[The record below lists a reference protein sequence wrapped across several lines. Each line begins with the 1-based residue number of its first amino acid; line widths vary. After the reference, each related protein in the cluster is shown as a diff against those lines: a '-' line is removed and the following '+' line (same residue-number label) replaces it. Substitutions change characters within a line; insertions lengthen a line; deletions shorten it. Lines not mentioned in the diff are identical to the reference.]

1 MPYLPVPAAGW
12 IFVSSF
18 YRRISFTQESSLSS
32 AKIRSSLVSLIGSD
46 HFVIKYRQLNAL
58 AGASQQNN
66 LTNVNISEACHLGF
80 RTTAL
85 DLLPTIAQHEL

>member
-80 RTTAL
+80 RITAL